1 MSCPSKTNPARDW
14 QRGGALETVQAC
26 GSNSPDDT
34 TALARLQASRLM
46 RGFALLP
53 DTAAAL
59 ACLVF
64 GGRS

>member
-1 MSCPSKTNPARDW
+1 MPYPTKTNPAHVW

-34 TALARLQASRLM
+34 TALRRFQAASLARAL
-46 RGFALLP
+46 ALLP

>member
-1 MSCPSKTNPARDW
+1 MPHPTKTNLARGW
-14 QRGGALETVQAC
+14 HHGGALEMDLADN
-26 GSNSPDDT
+26 SNGPDDT

-46 RGFALLP
+46 RGLALLP